1 MAITKEV
8 IQDKIEIVTEWKH
21 LQIRER
27 TTVKEDGVVIS
38 SSYTNRYVLMPGKV
52 DDSDNFIDADLSSE
66 SDEVKGLANLLWTDD
81 IKASWKQHLIDTR
94 PGA

>member
-38 SSYTNRYVLMPGKV
+38 SSYTNRYVLMPGRV
-52 DDSDNFIDADLSSE
+52 DDSDNFIDTDLSSE

-81 IKASWKQHLIDTR
+81 IKESWKQHLIDTR
-94 PGA
+94 PG

>member
-38 SSYTNRYVLMPGKV
+38 SSYTNRYVLMPGRV
-52 DDSDNFIDADLSSE
+52 DDSDNFIDTDLSSE
-66 SDEVKGLANLLWTDD
+66 SDEVKGLANLLWTDG

-94 PGA
+94 PG

>member
-8 IQDKIEIVTEWKH
+8 KQDKIEIVTEWKH

-38 SSYTNRYVLMPGKV
+38 SSYTNRYVLMPGRV
-52 DDSDNFIDADLSSE
+52 DDSDNFIDTDLSSE

-81 IKASWKQHLIDTR
+81 IKAAWKQHLIDTR
-94 PGA
+94 PG

>member
-8 IQDKIEIVTEWKH
+8 KQDKIEIVTEWKH

-38 SSYTNRYVLMPGKV
+38 SSYTNRYVLMPGRV
-52 DDSDNFIDADLSSE
+52 DDSDNFIDTDLSSE

-81 IKASWKQHLIDTR
+81 IKESWKQHLIDTR
-94 PGA
+94 PG

>member
-8 IQDKIEIVTEWKH
+8 KQDKIEIVTEWKH

-38 SSYTNRYVLMPGKV
+38 SSYTNRYVLMPGRV
-52 DDSDNFIDADLSSE
+52 DDSDNFIDTDLSSE
-66 SDEVKGLANLLWTDD
+66 SDEVKGLANLLWTDAV
-81 IKASWKQHLIDTR
+81 KASWKQHLINTR
-94 PGA
+94 PE